1 MIRVAPID
9 RMIKIRDP
17 YWEDMIKTRDHYFT
31 SIIRLHQNDA
41 WLRQAITDQRSGCDG
56 GWHD

>member
-1 MIRVAPID
+1 MDCRSMIRVAPID

-41 WLRQAITDQRSGCDG
+41 
-56 GWHD
+56 